1 MELKNST
8 ILITGGTSG
17 IGLEFVKQLAE
28 CGSKIIVTGRD
39 VNALQETKKQFPD
52 VHTFQSDVSRS
63 QDIETLFR
71 QVTEQFPDLNIVINN
86 AGIMRLIDVQDTTKD
101 LENVTCEID
110 ANLSGTIQMV
120 HQFLPHLLK
129 KKAAAIVNVSSAIA
143 FLPYSTAPIYSASKS
158 GVHAYTQALRLQL
171 EKTTVKV
178 FEVIPPGVK
187 TNLQNDWVLQPDQG
201 MMMDVTKM
209 VSAAIKGM
217 LKDNLEIKPGLSGV
231 VKLFSRLVPGLI
243 IRFGHREFEKFKKL
257 NVAHTK

>member
-1 MELKNST
+1 
-8 ILITGGTSG
+8 
-17 IGLEFVKQLAE
+17 
-28 CGSKIIVTGRD
+28 
-39 VNALQETKKQFPD
+39 
-52 VHTFQSDVSRS
+52 
-63 QDIETLFR
+63 
-71 QVTEQFPDLNIVINN
+71 
-86 AGIMRLIDVQDTTKD
+86 
-101 LENVTCEID
+101 
-110 ANLSGTIQMV
+110 MV